1 MINFNDYKRMNM
13 SNDIYI
19 LGVLAYNRENYP
31 RIGKDIEPVT
41 TTNDFRFDK
50 EPNIVFFIEPISNDS
65 KFARNLNE
73 DKLPKDIVNDIK
85 DLYIGF
91 DNQHFNSNIHPFCQ
105 STTENIDYKNKTGI
119 EKKEIV
125 YNTLGKKILLFRP
138 NIQRSNSGD
147 LDYNKNLK
155 LEEILDIEYKS
166 GSKYKTIPEVYDN
179 SFEYKIYF
187 NKPIKL
193 VGFNHE
199 MIKNPEAIIFDDYIY
214 CFNENEWEKVEN
226 TEDEWIYLGK
236 NNSIKKY
243 FYDVSNNEVKDGL
256 VIELL
261 EHIVFIEEEFF
272 NSKFNNEE
280 NKENNDIDEITFLN
294 QLFDI
299 TNSSGLNYDFSELVN
314 LHISIKT
321 NPLTIISG
329 MSGTGKS
336 KLATSYV
343 KSIGCNNEDLTYL
356 FLPIS
361 PSYIEP
367 KDILGYFDSK
377 TNTYIPSET
386 GFVDLLINSSKN
398 PDKLHFVIFDEM
410 NLSQVEYWFAPFISL
425 LELNENRILRLY
437 SKHINCKNS
446 DIYPS
451 EIIIGD
457 NIRFI
462 GTVNL
467 DETTKEFSDRVLDR
481 ANLVTIKRKSL
492 RDFINYKTT
501 YDIYMSINKKNYTFS
516 NYKRWINNSYFS
528 LNDFE
533 IEFLDKLND
542 LLEKYDSNKGVSLRT
557 CDKIES
563 YIKNIPIDEN
573 QELLIP
579 RDKAFDIQIK
589 QRILTK
595 LRGSNTQLQD
605 IINQVNSPIINLF
618 DEYSMVSD
626 FSLCKDEISKKL
638 KELNL
643 YGYTI

>member
-1 MINFNDYKRMNM
+1 MSTYNDYKRMNM

-19 LGVLAYNRENYP
+19 LGVLAYNRQNYP
-31 RIGKDIEPVT
+31 RIGKYIEPVT
-41 TTNDFRFDK
+41 TTNEFRFDK
-50 EPNIVFFIEPISNDS
+50 EPNIAFFIEPISNDS

-73 DKLPKDIVNDIK
+73 DKLPKDIINDIK

-91 DNQHFNSNIHPFCQ
+91 DNQHFNSDIHPFCQ
-105 STTENIDYKNKTGI
+105 STTENIDYKNKTGN

-125 YNTLGKKILLFRP
+125 YNTLGNKILLFRP
-138 NIQRSNSGD
+138 NIQKSNNGE
-147 LDYNKNLK
+147 LEYNKNLK
-155 LEEILDIEYKS
+155 LEEILDIEYKN
-166 GSKYKTIPEVYDN
+166 GTKFKTIPEVYDE
-179 SFEYKIYF
+179 SFEYKLYSK
-187 NKPIKL
+187 KPIKL
-193 VGFNHE
+193 IGFNHE
-199 MIKNPEAIIFDDYIY
+199 MIENPEAIIFDEHIY
-214 CFNENEWEKVEN
+214 CFNKNEWEKVES
-226 TEDEWIYLGK
+226 TESEWIYVGK
-236 NNSIKKY
+236 NNSIKKKP
-243 FYDVSNNEVKDGL
+243 FNLNEYDENL
-256 VIELL
+256 VIAILKDT
-261 EHIVFIEEEFF
+261 VFIEEEFF
-272 NSKFNNEE
+272 YEKFKTE
-280 NKENNDIDEITFLN
+280 KETNIKEIHFLN
-294 QLFDI
+294 KLFDI
-299 TNSSGLNYDFSELVN
+299 TNSNGLNYDFSELVN

-336 KLATSYV
+336 QLAISYI
-343 KSIGCNNEDLTYL
+343 KSIGCFNENSTFL

-367 KDILGYFDSK
+367 RDILGYFDSK

-398 PDKLHFVIFDEM
+398 QNKLHFVIFDEM

-425 LELNENRILRLY
+425 LELKENRVLRLY
-437 SKHINCKNS
+437 SKNINCNNA

-492 RDFINYKTT
+492 RDFINYKKEYGVNTFINNEIYTT
-501 YDIYMSINKKNYTFS
+501 L
-516 NYKRWINNSYFS
+516 NYKEWINNDYFL
-528 LNDFE
+528 LNDYE

-542 LLEKYDSNKGVSLRT
+542 LLEKYDINKGVSLRT
-557 CDKIES
+557 CDNIES
-563 YIKNIPIDEN
+563 YIKNIPVDEN
-573 QELLIP
+573 QELLIS
-579 RDKAFDIQIK
+579 RCEAFDIQVK

-605 IINQVNSPIINLF
+605 IINNINSPLINLF
-618 DEYSMVSD
+618 DEYSMISD
-626 FSLCKDEISKKL
+626 FSICKDEISKKL

-643 YGYTI
+643 YGYTV